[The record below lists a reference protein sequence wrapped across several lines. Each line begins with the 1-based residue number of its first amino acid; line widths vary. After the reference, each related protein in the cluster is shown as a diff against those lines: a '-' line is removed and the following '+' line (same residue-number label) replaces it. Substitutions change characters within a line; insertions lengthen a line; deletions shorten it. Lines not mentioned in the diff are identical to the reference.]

1 MLLPLEEDMVVE
13 EVGPIEDI
21 ILLYPTILSTCLMRW
36 VVEEVLGQ
44 MEKVVEVEVS
54 ESNNLWNITK
64 ER

>member
-13 EVGPIEDI
+13 EVEPIEDI
-21 ILLYPTILSTCLMRW
+21 ILLYPMILSTCLMRW

-54 ESNNLWNITK
+54 E
-64 ER
+64 

>member
-54 ESNNLWNITK
+54 E
-64 ER
+64 